1 MGDISSSTFTAS
13 KHYTGVLKQQGRVD
27 LDADWNEYVEIQD
40 HLRRAMETDLMGGS
54 GVPDKAGGFYIS
66 WDTSNKQLI
75 VSADDSADPSRPS
88 RIYVDS
94 ILCELEATLVPF
106 EKADDNVVRVQNLV
120 VDGRRFEEDQWVELV
135 AEGST

>member
-1 MGDISSSTFTAS
+1 MKGDFSRFTHDPS

-40 HLRRAMETDLMGGS
+40 HLRRAMEADLMGGT

-66 WDTSNKQLI
+66 WDTSNEELV

-94 ILCELEATLVPF
+94 ILCELEATQVPF
-106 EKADDNVVRVQNLV
+106 EKTNDSVVRLQNLV
-120 VDGRRFEEDQWVELV
+120 VD
-135 AEGST
+135 S